1 MALVCATPF
10 GVNVDNQK
18 YYGKPDNNRI
28 KASAASEIV
37 KKTNDSDLNKNTTK
51 TVKVVVKSIK
61 MSKSDYKT
69 MKNFINKYKS
79 VNGSNPDSYYWK
91 SKALTIYKKDYLD
104 AISRYNKFVKTNKVD
119 PIYVN
124 IFNSVKYVKCTESN
138 DDKKIKKSASLPLAG
153 ELSGVKGL
161 TVLQKYMNRY
171 LNHVN
176 GGPST
181 FSGVVKSKV
190 GDCWGL
196 AEWAA
201 KQLKANKY
209 KVRIVQGASSYASNH
224 RWVQVKLNGKWVNF
238 ESSLVTKKYGSKNYS
253 KTCARMSKVIKTL

>member
-1 MALVCATPF
+1 MVCATPF
-10 GVNVDNQK
+10 GVNVDNQTHSDK
-18 YYGKPDNNRI
+18 SHNNGI

-37 KKTNDSDLNKNTTK
+37 KKTNTSDVSDKNTTK
-51 TVKVVVKSIK
+51 TVKVVVKSVK
-61 MSKSDYKT
+61 MSKSDYKV
-69 MKNFINKYKS
+69 MKTSINKYKS
-79 VNGSNPDSYYWK
+79 VNGSNPNSYYWK

-119 PIYVN
+119 PVYVN
-124 IFNSVKYVKCTESN
+124 IFNAVKYVKCTDA
-138 DDKKIKKSASLPLAG
+138 DDVNKVKKSPSLPLAG

-161 TVLQKYMNRY
+161 TVLQKYMNRH

-181 FSGVVKSKV
+181 FKGVVKSKV

-201 KQLKANKY
+201 KQLKANSY
-209 KVRIVQGASSYASNH
+209 KVRIVQGATSLASNH
-224 RWVQVKLNGKWVNF
+224 RWVQVRLNGKWINF

-253 KTCARMSKVIKTL
+253 QTCARANTIVKTL

>member
-1 MALVCATPF
+1 MVCATPF
-10 GVNVDNQK
+10 GVNVDSQINSEK
-18 YYGKPDNNRI
+18 TYNNGI
-28 KASAASEIV
+28 KASAASEVV
-37 KKTNDSDLNKNTTK
+37 KKTNNSDLNKNTTK

-61 MSKSDYKT
+61 MSKSDYKV
-69 MKNFINKYKS
+69 MKSSINKYKS
-79 VNGSNPDSYYWK
+79 ANGSNPDSYYWK
-91 SKALTIYKKDYLD
+91 SKALTIYKKDYID
-104 AISRYNKFVKTNKVD
+104 AISRYNKFVKNNKVD

-124 IFNSVKYVKCTESN
+124 IFNSVKYVKCTESDN
-138 DDKKIKKSASLPLAG
+138 DDKKIKKSSNLPLAG

-161 TVLQKYMNRY
+161 TVLQKYMNRH
-171 LNHVN
+171 LNHVD

-209 KVRIVQGASSYASNH
+209 KVRIVQGVNSYVSNH
-224 RWVQVKLNGKWVNF
+224 RWVQVRLNGKWLNF

-253 KTCARMSKVIKTL
+253 KTCARLNKIVKTL